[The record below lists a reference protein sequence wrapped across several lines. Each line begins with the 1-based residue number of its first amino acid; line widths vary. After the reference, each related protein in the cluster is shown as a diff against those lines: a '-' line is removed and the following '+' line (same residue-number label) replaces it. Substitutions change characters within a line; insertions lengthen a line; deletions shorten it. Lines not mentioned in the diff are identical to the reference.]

1 MADRFELDENDAV
14 AAGERAQTAG
24 RRLLDAHRDLVTV
37 LNDRE
42 GCWGDDDIGKAFA
55 NKYVQVA
62 DGTRENTNVLA
73 TNFSDA
79 GTYIVDVAGELADV
93 DEGNARRIDG
103 LYADNVES
111 WTAES

>member
-1 MADRFELDENDAV
+1 MPDRFELDENEAVDA
-14 AAGERAQTAG
+14 GHRAQKAG
-24 RRLLDAHRDLVTV
+24 QRLREAHRALVAV
-37 LNDRE
+37 LDDHD

-79 GTYIVDVAGELADV
+79 GAYIVDVAGELADV

-111 WTAES
+111 WTSES